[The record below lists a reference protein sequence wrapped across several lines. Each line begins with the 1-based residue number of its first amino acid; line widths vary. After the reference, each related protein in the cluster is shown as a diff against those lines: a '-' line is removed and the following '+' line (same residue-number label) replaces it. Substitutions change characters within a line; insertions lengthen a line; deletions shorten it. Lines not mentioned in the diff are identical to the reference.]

1 LSQSAA
7 AEVGAQVNMFL
18 RPLLP
23 IVLMCLACMSKAQTE
38 SALDVLIATNDK
50 KLVAAIEKIKRQGA
64 TPAAY
69 RKQLDEKRFRVA
81 EWGKS
86 GLILLDREL
95 PMLKQIAEER
105 ELYSA
110 LLKHADSKGILDL
123 SKMPATDREA
133 VDRRVRARLGPI
145 TGSYK
150 VSAGQTTE
158 LILTNPSGKSQTVS
172 LFGDVEERRKIHA
185 ELEASAP
192 KRDPEARAQSGDG
205 DPGTTNSTLVRGE
218 FGVHL
223 LSYFTGRMPDALQQL
238 SKIVED
244 EMVEQ
249 RKQRD
254 EVLLSLMRGL
264 KEMRGGLAAPVP
276 FNQLPE
282 DLKKSARDQLVA
294 GFRAYGF
301 SSPDDARTYLESVE
315 VKVETKLTMTVFA
328 AVRGR
333 GFLMEVIGR
342 LPGG

>member
-1 LSQSAA
+1 MA
-7 AEVGAQVNMFL
+7 
-18 RPLLP
+18 
-23 IVLMCLACMSKAQTE
+23 KAQTE
-38 SALDVLIATNDK
+38 SVIDVLIATNDK
-50 KLVAAIEKIKRQGA
+50 KLVAAIEKVKRRS
-64 TPAAY
+64 TTLAAY
-69 RKQLDEKRFRVA
+69 REQLDERRFRVA

-95 PMLKQIAEER
+95 PILKQIVEER

-110 LLKHADSKGILDL
+110 MLKHADSKGILDL
-123 SKMPATDREA
+123 SKMPAADREA
-133 VDRRVRARLGPI
+133 VDKRIRARLGPV
-145 TGSYK
+145 TGDYK

-158 LILTNPSGKSQTVS
+158 LILTNPTGKTQTVS
-172 LFGDVEERRKIHA
+172 LFGDIEERRKIHA

-192 KRDPEARAQSGDG
+192 KRDPEARAQSSDG
-205 DPGTTNSTLVRGE
+205 DLGTANSTLVRGE

-223 LSYFTGRMPDALQQL
+223 LSYFTGRMPDGLQYL

-244 EMVEQ
+244 EMVEL

-264 KEMRGGLAAPVP
+264 KEMRGGLAAPIP

-301 SSPDDARTYLESVE
+301 TSPDEARTYLESVE